1 MHEFLHIFASIDILI
16 SVTYNQTEKR
26 AIMQS
31 KSHHV
36 TSHHVGKL
44 CQTCINREACQKSWL
59 TVGTVVL
66 IGNFHYATFLFFFS
80 LLFFT
85 FSCNVFRPP
94 SQPSV
99 LNPTVT
105 KENSTTI
112 LAVV

>member
-1 MHEFLHIFASIDILI
+1 MHEFLHIFASIDRLI

-44 CQTCINREACQKSWL
+44 CQTCINTGACQKFWL

-66 IGNFHYATFLFFFS
+66 IGNSHYATLLFLFPCCSSDFLATFFGRPV
-80 LLFFT
+80 
-85 FSCNVFRPP
+85 NPVF
-94 SQPSV
+94 
-99 LNPTVT
+99 
-105 KENSTTI
+105 
-112 LAVV
+112 